1 MSAPGAAPRAD
12 PEPDPGIDP
21 GRAPGPI
28 GRAVRRLAEWWA
40 VAGGLLL
47 LAIVLVTAANAG
59 AFALDRL
66 ARAWGGTVAGLP
78 GYEDFVR
85 LAISAAALMFFP
97 YAQAERGHV
106 AVDIFVSY
114 LPPGLRL
121 ALERLWLLATAGIAL
136 FLAWWMWF
144 GMAQA
149 RADALVTGVL
159 GWPDWP
165 FYLPGIASLIL
176 WAAVA
181 AVQLAEPADG

>member
-1 MSAPGAAPRAD
+1 MSA
-12 PEPDPGIDP
+12 
-21 GRAPGPI
+21 
-28 GRAVRRLAEWWA
+28 AVRRLAEWWA
-40 VAGGLLL
+40 VAGGLVL
-47 LAIVLVTAANAG
+47 LAIVLVTTANAG

-85 LAISAAALMFFP
+85 LAISGAALMFFP
-97 YAQAERGHV
+97 YAQAQRGHV
-106 AVDIFVSY
+106 SVDLFVAS
-114 LPPGLRL
+114 LPPALRL
-121 ALERLWLLATAGIAL
+121 TLDRLSLLATIAIAL

-144 GMAQA
+144 GMARA

-181 AVQLAEPADG
+181 ASQLGEPLDG

>member
-1 MSAPGAAPRAD
+1 M
-12 PEPDPGIDP
+12 
-21 GRAPGPI
+21 
-28 GRAVRRLAEWWA
+28 AEWWA
-40 VAGGLLL
+40 VAGGVVL
-47 LAIVLVTAANAG
+47 LAIVVVTTANAG

-66 ARAWGGTVAGLP
+66 ARAWGGTVSGLP

-85 LAISAAALMFFP
+85 LAISGAALMFFP
-97 YAQAERGHV
+97 YAQARRGHV
-106 AVDIFVSY
+106 AVDIFVAW
-114 LPPGLRL
+114 LPAALRRL
-121 ALERLWLLATAGIAL
+121 LDRLWLLATIAIAL

-144 GMAQA
+144 GMLRA

-181 AVQLAEPADG
+181 AMQLGDPPDG

>member
-1 MSAPGAAPRAD
+1 MSEA
-12 PEPDPGIDP
+12 I
-21 GRAPGPI
+21 
-28 GRAVRRLAEWWA
+28 RRLAESWA
-40 VAGGLLL
+40 VGGGLVLL
-47 LAIVLVTAANAG
+47 GIVLVTTANVG

-66 ARAWGGTVAGLP
+66 ARPWGGTVAGLP

-85 LAISAAALMFFP
+85 LAVSGAALMFFP
-97 YAQAERGHV
+97 YAQARRGHV
-106 AVDIFVSY
+106 AVDIFVAR
-114 LPPGLRL
+114 LPAGLRR
-121 ALERLWLLATAGIAL
+121 ALDRLWLLATIALAL

-144 GMAQA
+144 GMARA

-181 AVQLAEPADG
+181 VVQLGEPEDG

>member
-1 MSAPGAAPRAD
+1 MTA
-12 PEPDPGIDP
+12 
-21 GRAPGPI
+21 
-28 GRAVRRLAEWWA
+28 AVRRLAEWWA
-40 VAGGLLL
+40 VAGGIVL
-47 LAIVLVTAANAG
+47 LAIVLVTTANAG

-85 LAISAAALMFFP
+85 LAISGAALMFFP
-97 YAQAERGHV
+97 YAQACRGHV
-106 AVDIFVSY
+106 AVDIFVAW
-114 LPPGLRL
+114 LPAGWRR
-121 ALERLWLLATAGIAL
+121 ALHRLWLLATIAIAL

-144 GMAQA
+144 GMVRA

-165 FYLPGIASLIL
+165 FYLPGIASLLL

-181 AVQLAEPADG
+181 AVQLGEPRDG